1 LVIGRDLLL
10 RAAVLQLSFLVA
22 AGVAARTSAAA
33 LGAHQIALQMFFF
46 LALVLDAYAIAA
58 QTLVGH
64 ALGARRPDEARAT
77 ARRVTLWGLGT
88 GVLVAAALLALRD
101 VLLPLFTDDPAVL
114 DQAELVWWFL
124 AALQPL
130 AGVVFALDGVL
141 MGAGDTAYLRSVTI
155 GSAVLGFLP
164 LSLLAGPLDWG
175 LAGVWTGLCLFIAL
189 RLVGVL
195 VRMAGDRWLLA
206 PETVTR

>member
-1 LVIGRDLLL
+1 
-10 RAAVLQLSFLVA
+10 
-22 AGVAARTSAAA
+22 
-33 LGAHQIALQMFFF
+33 
-46 LALVLDAYAIAA
+46 
-58 QTLVGH
+58 VGH
-64 ALGARRPDEARAT
+64 ALGARRPDEARVT

-88 GVLVAAALLALRD
+88 GVLVGLTLLALRD

-114 DQAELVWWFL
+114 DQAGLVWWFL
-124 AALQPL
+124 AGLQPL

-141 MGAGDTAYLRSVTI
+141 MGAGDTAYLRTVTI
-155 GSAVLGFLP
+155 GSAVVGFLP

-195 VRMAGDRWLLA
+195 VRMAGDRWLGA
-206 PETVTR
+206 PETVVT